1 GWGSEIC
8 NRSIYRLITCNTH
21 SARLSTRASFS
32 VKWPLHRVDR
42 RMIETAKMPGLPVW
56 KQIVFGFFMIVI
68 IVGLPIILILGVEGV
83 GRAIIHLKYGVAGKS
98 YGLWQY
104 DRELGAIH
112 AANAYNHNSETN
124 NFGFRNKENVVE
136 PKPANALR
144 IIAYGGST
152 TFCYNLSTD

>member
-1 GWGSEIC
+1 
-8 NRSIYRLITCNTH
+8 
-21 SARLSTRASFS
+21 
-32 VKWPLHRVDR
+32 
-42 RMIETAKMPGLPVW
+42 MIETAKMPGLPVW

-124 NFGFRNKENVVE
+124 NFGFRTSSSRSRRMRSGS
-136 PKPANALR
+136 LR
-144 IIAYGGST
+144 TAAPRRSATICLPIWPGPSGFKRFYARST
-152 TFCYNLSTD
+152 MHPTRC